1 MPVQKDW
8 ERVSRGCNTS
18 KHKVMPTDLHTTSI
32 FIFIV
37 YRKPTPSSRFSTPSV
52 SASDTHSSMALF
64 HMMTYPDKMKDSM
77 LTMCVFPRSVPT
89 YSHLLWKGRWQNVIL
104 QSKETRRKTGW
115 ASAKQ
120 RFVPSLGQTHN
131 HTSLSVR
138 IVIYSCCCLCWC
150 AYMCSSC
157 CPCEMGAAQNTSH
170 LKYYKIRNVLKSLLT
185 QRKSRRGC
193 NVR

>member
-1 MPVQKDW
+1 MEVLTCCHYWGELRKVQRRKSSGLRCSCRYSTTLTVCMDPRMQVQRDW
-8 ERVSRGCNTS
+8 DRVSRGCNTS
-18 KHKVMPTDLHTTSI
+18 KYKVMPTGLHTASI

-37 YRKPTPSSRFSTPSV
+37 YRKPSSRFSTASV

-104 QSKETRRKTGW
+104 QSEERRRKTGW

-120 RFVPSLGQTHN
+120 RFVPSLDQTHN
-131 HTSLSVR
+131 HT
-138 IVIYSCCCLCWC
+138 
-150 AYMCSSC
+150 
-157 CPCEMGAAQNTSH
+157 GQ
-170 LKYYKIRNVLKSLLT
+170 
-185 QRKSRRGC
+185 
-193 NVR
+193 